1 MNYLDSGLFRPHK
14 ACEELDPNLP
24 NRRELGKPVVRL
36 SSTFNLCV
44 KLRTLDSRVENRF
57 SAVNNSNPSS
67 SSSSPEDKLS
77 TCSGGC
83 LDGREL
89 LNRCMCRCN
98 RSSLSLRATN
108 TRISSTPRY
117 RSDARTRVESRTSQS
132 EEKALPVQRRER
144 RFVLA
149 GIRQQGAHP
158 SGSTES
164 GAWHVGARRC
174 ATGFALRLHATGSG
188 SHVSTAFHGDG
199 NNIFSRALS
208 NRLGTNGRSESAI
221 GIRVCG
227 RLTRQRARP
236 LRNRSL
242 RHRWR
247 LGRWRR
253 GRRMSRLPMIRF
265 HLSLKIVYRT
275 DREPTN

>member
-1 MNYLDSGLFRPHK
+1 M
-14 ACEELDPNLP
+14 
-24 NRRELGKPVVRL
+24 

-98 RSSLSLRATN
+98 RSSLSLQATK
-108 TRISSTPRY
+108 TRINHRLLAI
-117 RSDARTRVESRTSQS
+117 DRTLERASKAGGGGGGS
-132 EEKALPVQRRER
+132 ERREALPVQRRER
-144 RFVLA
+144 RFILA
-149 GIRQQGAHP
+149 GIRQQGAH
-158 SGSTES
+158 SSRSTKS
-164 GAWHVGARRC
+164 GAGHVGARRC
-174 ATGFALRLHATGSG
+174 ATGLALRLHATGSG
-188 SHVSTAFHGDG
+188 GHVSTAFHGDG
-199 NNIFSRALS
+199 NNIFSWTLS
-208 NRLGTNGRSESAI
+208 DRLGTNGRSESAI
-221 GIRVCG
+221 GVRVRG

-242 RHRWR
+242 RHRRW

-253 GRRMSRLPMIRF
+253 GRRMSRLPMIPF
-265 HLSLKIVYRT
+265 HLSLEIVYRT
-275 DREPTN
+275 DQEPTN